1 MADKRVLLEVELNM
15 TDALKEM
22 ASYEIKIDEI
32 TAREKALR
40 DELKQNNRT
49 TAEERQRYVEVKQQL
64 SLLSEEKKAYRKEV
78 GELSRGIQNNI
89 VAENK
94 YKDTLKGL
102 AAQLSVAKD
111 QLRAMKLTDP
121 GYGDKVKE
129 VEALNTKVK
138 EMEEAYG
145 VYSRNVGNYE
155 GAMKSLREEI
165 KNHTAALIELKLQ
178 GDENTE
184 SYRQHLEELARLKDA
199 QADVNQEVNAAAS
212 DTRGLDTM
220 NNSLSTLAA
229 TFGAYQSIVGI
240 STKESD
246 SYKNA
251 VKGMQVASLA
261 LQSAITL
268 QNAAQKQS
276 NVYQAAASVLRK
288 IGIDQTVRA
297 TKAEAA
303 KAAMTKADT
312 VATKAAAAAQWLWNA
327 ALAANPVYLIV
338 GALALLAAGAVALT
352 KALSGSQSA
361 MDKAKKSS
369 EEYERQQRKTEAS
382 ITSINAKLITNQT
395 NIILAYDKEIAEMLK
410 SGATAEQIA
419 RKKEQ
424 MTNDL
429 TNAEIANAEERI
441 KVEQAALEQALA
453 DYRMQK
459 AALDELIR
467 KKGEDAKATKEQEKA
482 AEEAYKNYLAAMN
495 TYNQSLQ
502 EQSNRRLEIQQREYD
517 RRKEMA
523 DKHYD
528 AMSKHYD
535 ALNRLQQEALKVQ
548 EAYDYNSALTAA
560 ENAELKFQHDI
571 VAAAKAYDLQ
581 DKNERRKLE
590 LQRKYGKIT
599 AQEYKDQL
607 AVLDKAYDT
616 FSVQQLQQVTEHQRA
631 AVEAMIDLAGGLSVE
646 DQIKETRAQFKAAR
660 KALSEDVTKSAEEI
674 AFYERGLAEQEAEQI
689 RQIRQSA
696 VDKTSKKIEDELNL
710 VYKNDLRNFSEVETE
725 KLQLAIEKE
734 KQLIAERK
742 KAGLETYEQE
752 AALVKNEAKLRQAT
766 LNKELQLAWNNARE
780 QYRIKKEYIEKELEL
795 AELSAERRAELEE
808 ELAQMMSERN
818 QQKIDNLQ
826 QYSDAAVEILSNLN
840 SVLNSLGERQVAKYE
855 QENETKKK
863 SLDKSLNAGL
873 ISQKEYDKQVAA
885 MDEELD
891 KKKAK
896 IAHDQAVREKAMAVA
911 QIAINTAMAVMKI
924 WAEVPKM
931 DFGVS
936 TGVLTAIAV
945 ALGAAQIA
953 AVLAEP
959 IPTAREGGK
968 VKGVKHEQGGVLVN
982 TEGDERIISSR
993 PAKAF
998 PELLNLI
1005 SYLGKHG
1012 GIPDT
1017 GFAARNGGVS
1027 AAYEQQA
1034 VDIDYDTLAAK
1045 VGEQVGEVLRGIK
1058 FYTALQDVRDAE
1070 EEYTKIENSA
1080 KI

>member
-32 TAREKALR
+32 AARERALR
-40 DELKQNNRT
+40 DELKQNNRA

-64 SLLSEEKKAYRKEV
+64 SLLAEEKKAYRKEV

-89 VAENK
+89 IAENK
-94 YKDTLKGL
+94 YKDTLKGMC
-102 AAQLSVAKD
+102 AQLSIAKD
-111 QLRAMKLTDP
+111 ELRAMKTTDP
-121 GYGDKVKE
+121 GFAAKTKE
-129 VEALNTKVK
+129 VEALNAKVK
-138 EMEEAYG
+138 QMEEDYG
-145 VYSRNVGNYE
+145 VYTRNVGNYE
-155 GAMKSLREEI
+155 GALKSLREEI
-165 KNHTAALIELKLQ
+165 KAHTEALITLKLQ
-178 GDENTE
+178 GDENSE
-184 SYRQHLEELARLKDA
+184 AYRQHVEELAKLKDA
-199 QADVNQEVNAAAS
+199 QADINQQVNAAAS
-212 DTRGLDTM
+212 DTRGLDTLS
-220 NNSLSTLAA
+220 NSLTTLTAGFA
-229 TFGAYQSIVGI
+229 AYQSILGL
-240 STKESD
+240 STKESEE
-246 SYKNA
+246 YKKVIKN
-251 VKGMQVASLA
+251 MQAATVA
-261 LQSAITL
+261 LQAAIQL

-276 NVYQAAASVLRK
+276 NVYQLASNIVRK
-288 IGIDQTVRA
+288 IGIDQTARA

-303 KAAMTKADT
+303 HAAMLKAETTGTKL
-312 VATKAAAAAQWLWNA
+312 AAAAQWLWNA
-327 ALAANPVYLIV
+327 ALAANPVVLLVTGI
-338 GALALLAAGAVALT
+338 ALLAAGVFALT
-352 KALSGSQSA
+352 KAFGGNQSA
-361 MDKAKKSS
+361 MDKATKSA
-369 EEYERQQRKTEAS
+369 EAYERQQRKTEQAIS
-382 ITSINAKLITNQT
+382 KTNATLIYNQT
-395 NIILAYDKEIAEMLK
+395 NIVLAYDKEIAAMIK

-419 RKKEQ
+419 RKKEE
-424 MTNDL
+424 MANEL
-429 TNAEIANAEERI
+429 ANAEIASAEERI
-441 KVEQAALEQALA
+441 KAENEAMKQALEN
-453 DYRMQK
+453 YRLQK

-467 KKGEDAKATKEQEKA
+467 KKGQDAKATKEQEKA
-482 AEEAYKNYLAAMN
+482 AEEALKSYYEALNA
-495 TYNQSLQ
+495 YNQSLQ
-502 EQSNRRLEIQQREYD
+502 EQSNKRLEIQQREYD

-528 AMSKHYD
+528 AMAKHYD
-535 ALNRLQQEALKVQ
+535 ALLKLQQEALKIQ
-548 EAYDYNSALTAA
+548 EQYDYNSSLTAA
-560 ENAELKFQHDI
+560 ENAEAKFQHDI

-581 DKNERRKLE
+581 DKNERRKLA

-599 AQEYKDQL
+599 AQEYKDSL
-607 AVLDKAYDT
+607 AVLDKAYDA
-616 FSVQQLQQVTEHQRA
+616 FSVQQLQQITDHQRA

-689 RQIRQSA
+689 RQIRQA
-696 VDKTSKKIEDELNL
+696 GIDKTAKKIQDALELS
-710 VYKNDLRNFSEVETE
+710 YKDDLRNFSDIETDKLELEVE
-725 KLQLAIEKE
+725 KL
-734 KQLIAERK
+734 KQLVAERK
-742 KAGLETYEQE
+742 KAGLSTYAQE
-752 AALVKNEAKLRQAT
+752 AELAKSEAKLRQAEA
-766 LNKELQLAWNNARE
+766 NKELAIAWNNARE
-780 QYRIKKEYIEKELEL
+780 QYRIKKEYLEKELEL

-808 ELAQMMSERN
+808 ELAQLMAEHN

-826 QYSDAAVEILSNLN
+826 QYADAGVQILTSLN
-840 SVLNSLGERQVAKYE
+840 SVFKSLGDREVAKAE
-855 QENETKKK
+855 ADNNAKKK

-873 ISQKEYDKQVAA
+873 ISQKQYDEKVAQ

-896 IAHDQAVREKAMAVA
+896 IAHDQAVREKALAVA
-911 QIAINTAMAVMKI
+911 QVAINTALAVMKI
-924 WAEVPKM
+924 WAEVPKF

-936 TGVLTAIAV
+936 TGVLTGIAI

-953 AVLAEP
+953 AILAEP

-968 VKGVKHEQGGVLVN
+968 VKGPKHEQGGVLVN

-1017 GFAARNGGVS
+1017 GFAARNGGASPV
-1027 AAYEQQA
+1027 YEQQA
-1034 VDIDYDTLAAK
+1034 VDIDYDTLAEK

-1070 EEYTKIENSA
+1070 EEYAKIENSA